1 MMLFALIVLVG
12 GILWGVHRHTAAEQQ
27 RVNAGLYAKA
37 VASYAEML
45 KPGMT
50 RKEVEAYLRA
60 NNIEFHQMCCVVWKK
75 PKNSW
80 DDLIEIGQ
88 EPAPFVCGKH
98 AVYAALVFSDS
109 TPVAD
114 KVDPADER
122 DVLQSLSVYH
132 HLEGCL

>member
-1 MMLFALIVLVG
+1 MVLFALIVLVG
-12 GILWGVHRHTAAEQQ
+12 GILWGVHRHTEAEQQ
-27 RVNAGLYAKA
+27 RVKAGLYVKT

-50 RKEVEAYLRA
+50 RKEVETYLKA
-60 NNIEFHQMCCVVWKK
+60 NNIQFQQMCCVVRGKMKK
-75 PKNSW
+75 SW

-88 EPAPFVCGKH
+88 EPAPFVCSKH
-98 AVYAALVFSDS
+98 GVYAALVFSDS
-109 TPVAD
+109 TPAAD

-132 HLEGCL
+132 QLEGCM